1 MNLVIGHPNRID
13 ACTLSPTIGSWGSTL
28 ANLQTRDPGEQAT
41 STDKTTTN
49 TRIGIDQG
57 SAQTVRVV
65 CLMNTNLPSAATW
78 RVLIGTTAGAS
89 DVYAGAWTNAWLATY
104 SATLRRDPVLV
115 LPAGYSGRYVTVEMD
130 ATSSS
135 EDYVRLSRVFIGGG
149 FEPTYNASYGLVE
162 GLTDLSSTQRTEAGA
177 LYGYDRPVLRTV
189 RFALDLI
196 REQSEVDALS
206 DMLRTQRTTREVY
219 WAPAWET
226 PANIQ
231 RRGFVGSLSRL
242 DGFQFAG
249 YKRRAIGFEI
259 TEIL

>member
-13 ACTLSPTIGSWGSTL
+13 ACTLSPSIGSWGTTL
-28 ANLQTRDPGEQAT
+28 ANLQIRDAGQLAV
-41 STDKTTTN
+41 STDDATASTK
-49 TRIGIDQG
+49 IGIDQG

-65 CLMNTNLPSAATW
+65 CLMRSNLSSAATW
-78 RVLIGTTAGAS
+78 RVLIGSTAGAS
-89 DVYAGAWTNAWLATY
+89 DVYAGTWTSAWLATY

-115 LPAGYSGRYVTVEMD
+115 LPAGYSGRYVTIEIDDTTNPAGFVSL
-130 ATSSS
+130 A
-135 EDYVRLSRVFIGGG
+135 RVFVGGG
-149 FEPTYNASYGLVE
+149 FEPEYNASYGLVE
-162 GLTDLSSTQRTEAGA
+162 GFQDLSSSQRTESGG
-177 LYGYDRPVLRTV
+177 LYAYDRPVLRTV

-196 REQSEVDALS
+196 REQTEADSIA